1 MTTKTAP
8 AAVNPVPKV
17 KPIRSVGLWVLVW
30 RELSRNWSAMF
41 GMLLLVAFA
50 LIAIFAT
57 YVAPYDPYKADFAS
71 SLLPPN
77 SPGHILGTDNL
88 GRDYL
93 SRLIFGSQ
101 VSLVV
106 GFIVVIIS
114 STVGVTLGALAGYY
128 GGLIDNI
135 IMRTVDILY
144 AFPFLIL
151 AIAIVGIVGPS
162 LVNMMIILGAISWIE
177 YARVVRALVL
187 TLKEREFIVATQALG
202 ASNFRIITR
211 HILPNCFGI
220 LGVQATFGVASAILA
235 AATLSFL
242 GMGAQPPTPE
252 WGAMLNDGQK
262 YIRQMPTMAIAPG
275 IAIMLLVI
283 AINLV
288 GDALRDALDPFVRG
302 RQ

>member
-1 MTTKTAP
+1 VTTNTAQ
-8 AAVNPVPKV
+8 AAAQPLQKL
-17 KPIRSVGLWVLVW
+17 KRSRSDGLWLLIW
-30 RELSRNWSAMF
+30 RELRHSWT
-41 GMLLLVAFA
+41 GMLGLIMLIAFA
-50 LIAIFAT
+50 LIAIGAT
-57 YVAPYDPYKADFAS
+57 YVAPYDPYKLDFAS

-77 SPGHILGTDNL
+77 SPGHLLGTDDL
-88 GRDYL
+88 GRDFL

-106 GFIVVIIS
+106 GLIVVSIS
-114 STVGVTLGALAGYY
+114 STVGVALGAIAGYF
-128 GGLIDNI
+128 GGLLDSV
-135 IMRTVDILY
+135 IMRAVDILY

-151 AIAIVGIVGPS
+151 AITIVGIVGPS

-177 YARVVRALVL
+177 YARVVRSLVL
-187 TLKEREFIVATQALG
+187 TLKEREFIVATRALG

-252 WGAMLNDGQK
+252 WGAMLNEGQK
-262 YIRQMPTMAIAPG
+262 FIRQKPMLAIAPG
-275 IAIMLLVI
+275 VAIMLLVI

-302 RQ
+302 R